1 MSNENKI
8 RDAADAIK
16 GLAEVI
22 PVYQDGLQPAVREIG
37 VGLQTIAKTIHIAL
51 APISALVWS
60 YDTLKEF
67 LSTRVAEKLR
77 HVPPDRII
85 TPEPHVVVPA
95 LQALQYTGHQENLR
109 ELYANLL
116 ATSLDA
122 ETSEQAHPAF
132 VDMIKNMSPDEAR
145 IMRLFSVR
153 QTFPVID
160 VHVFP
165 KDQQSYILAMRSYSW
180 VGKEAG
186 CDFPHLTPNY
196 LDNLTRLGLIES
208 PGAYGI
214 GSPTLAAPNTYEPLE
229 QCEEIMQFKSEV
241 EAEGSRIEFGR
252 SFVRLTDLGHQFCR
266 ACVIEKSSAAA
277 NGRL

>member
-1 MSNENKI
+1 M
-8 RDAADAIK
+8 
-16 GLAEVI
+16 
-22 PVYQDGLQPAVREIG
+22 
-37 VGLQTIAKTIHIAL
+37 
-51 APISALVWS
+51 
-60 YDTLKEF
+60 
-67 LSTRVAEKLR
+67 
-77 HVPPDRII
+77 
-85 TPEPHVVVPA
+85 VPA

-153 QTFPVID
+153 QIFPVID

-165 KDQQSYILAMRSYSW
+165 KDHQGYVLAKRSYSW

-196 LDNLTRLGLIES
+196 LDNLARLGLIES

-229 QCEEIMQFKSEV
+229 QSEEIMQFKSEV
-241 EAEGSRIEFGR
+241 EAKGGRIEFGR

-266 ACVIEKSSAAA
+266 ACVIEKSSAAD